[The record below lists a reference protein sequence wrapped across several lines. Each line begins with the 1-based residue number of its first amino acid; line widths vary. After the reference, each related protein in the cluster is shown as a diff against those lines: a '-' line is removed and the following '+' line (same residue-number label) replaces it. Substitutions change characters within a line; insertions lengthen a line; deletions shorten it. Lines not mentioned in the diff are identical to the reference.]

1 MSKRFS
7 KKNNK
12 INDPLVNALDSFNA
26 TLSDLGS
33 SYQELMER
41 IRELNTQISEKN
53 QQLEENFYEA
63 NRLRRFLNAI
73 LNSIADG
80 VVVIDTGGKIVLFNR
95 SAENLTDFSGEEVIG
110 KLYTKV
116 FGKHVSER
124 FSPLYTLTSG
134 VSLLSE
140 EKEIVTKSG
149 KHLPVRYSTSLV
161 TDSQERTLGAVEVF
175 SDLTRIKEL
184 EKEMQVIKTQAALN
198 QMVGLVAHEIRNP
211 LGGIRGYVDLLAE
224 SMEENDPR
232 RKMVDHIIESIVRLD
247 EIVANFHF
255 YTRPVEPHFVE
266 MDLKTFLRDV
276 LNFFEQKA
284 HIESKSIR
292 LVSNLGSEKEPVKL
306 RIDPVLLEQAVLA
319 VLDNGVKAMKN
330 GGTLRVELQE
340 EKSPGENT
348 RENVSIIITDSG
360 EGMSREVI
368 EKLFTPFFTT
378 RERGLGL
385 GLSLAQNF
393 VSLHRGNIF
402 VDSEKGMGSTVT
414 IVLPK
419 NLGSNIKH
427 A

>member
-1 MSKRFS
+1 MMNKQSS
-7 KKNNK
+7 KKSRK
-12 INDPLVNALDSFNA
+12 IDDPLVNALDSFNVTVA
-26 TLSDLGS
+26 DLGS
-33 SYQELMER
+33 SYQKLIER
-41 IRELNTQISEKN
+41 IPELNTKIFEKN

-73 LNSIADG
+73 LNSMADG
-80 VVVIDTGGKIVLFNR
+80 VVVIDTEGKIVLFNR
-95 SAENLTDFSGEEVIG
+95 SAEKLTGFSCEEVTG

-116 FGKHVSER
+116 FGKHVSDR
-124 FSPLYTLTSG
+124 FSPLYTLTKG
-134 VSLLSE
+134 ISLLSE

-161 TDSQERTLGAVEVF
+161 TDNQDRTLGAVELF

-198 QMVGLVAHEIRNP
+198 QIVGLVAHEIRNP

-232 RKMVDHIIESIVRLD
+232 RKMVNHIVESIVRLD

-266 MDLKTFLRDV
+266 MDLRSFLKDV
-276 LNFFEQKA
+276 LEFFAQKA
-284 HIESKSIR
+284 QIKSNSIR
-292 LVSNLGSEKEPVKL
+292 LVSNLGSEKGSLKV

-319 VLDNGVKAMKN
+319 VLDNAVKAMKN

-340 EKSPGENT
+340 EKFLGENS
-348 RENVSIIITDSG
+348 RENVAIVITDSG
-360 EGMSREVI
+360 EGMSKKVM

-393 VSLHRGNIF
+393 ISLHRGNIF
-402 VDSEKGMGSTVT
+402 VESEKGIGSTVT

-419 NLGSNIKH
+419 NSGSN
-427 A
+427 

>member
-1 MSKRFS
+1 VMNKQSS
-7 KKNNK
+7 KKSRK
-12 INDPLVNALDSFNA
+12 IDDPLVNALDSFNA
-26 TLSDLGS
+26 TVADLGS
-33 SYQELMER
+33 SYQKLIER
-41 IRELNTQISEKN
+41 IPELNTKIFEKN

-73 LNSIADG
+73 LNSMADG
-80 VVVIDTGGKIVLFNR
+80 VVVIDTEGKIVLFNR
-95 SAENLTDFSGEEVIG
+95 SAEKLTGFSCEEVTG

-116 FGKHVSER
+116 FGKHVSDR
-124 FSPLYTLTSG
+124 FSPLYTLTKG
-134 VSLLSE
+134 ISLLSE

-161 TDSQERTLGAVEVF
+161 TDNQDRTLGAVELF

-198 QMVGLVAHEIRNP
+198 QIVGLVAHEIRNP

-232 RKMVDHIIESIVRLD
+232 RKMVNHIVESIVRLD

-266 MDLKTFLRDV
+266 MDLRSFLKDV
-276 LNFFEQKA
+276 LEFFAQKA
-284 HIESKSIR
+284 QIKSNSIR
-292 LVSNLGSEKEPVKL
+292 LVSNLSSEKGSLKV

-319 VLDNGVKAMKN
+319 VLDNAVKAMKN

-340 EKSPGENT
+340 EKFLGENS
-348 RENVSIIITDSG
+348 RENVAIVITDSG
-360 EGMSREVI
+360 EGMSKKVM

-393 VSLHRGNIF
+393 ISLHRGNIF
-402 VDSEKGMGSTVT
+402 VESEKGIGSTVT

-419 NLGSNIKH
+419 NSGSN
-427 A
+427 

>member
-1 MSKRFS
+1 MMNKQSS
-7 KKNNK
+7 KKSRK
-12 INDPLVNALDSFNA
+12 IDDPLVNALESFNA
-26 TLSDLGS
+26 TVADLGS
-33 SYQELMER
+33 SYQKLIER
-41 IRELNTQISEKN
+41 IPELNTKIFEKN

-73 LNSIADG
+73 LNSMADG
-80 VVVIDTGGKIVLFNR
+80 VVVIDTEGKIVLFNR
-95 SAENLTDFSGEEVIG
+95 SAEKLTGFSCEEVTG

-116 FGKHVSER
+116 FGKHVSDR
-124 FSPLYTLTSG
+124 FSPLYTLTKG
-134 VSLLSE
+134 ISLLSE

-161 TDSQERTLGAVEVF
+161 TDNQDRTLGAVELF

-198 QMVGLVAHEIRNP
+198 QIVGLVAHEIRNP

-232 RKMVDHIIESIVRLD
+232 RKMVNHIVESIVRLD

-266 MDLKTFLRDV
+266 MDLRSFLKDV
-276 LNFFEQKA
+276 LEFFAQKA
-284 HIESKSIR
+284 QIKSNSIR
-292 LVSNLGSEKEPVKL
+292 LVSNLGSEKGSLKV

-319 VLDNGVKAMKN
+319 VLDNAVKAMKN

-340 EKSPGENT
+340 EKFLGENS
-348 RENVSIIITDSG
+348 RENVAIVITDSG
-360 EGMSREVI
+360 EGMSKKVM

-393 VSLHRGNIF
+393 ISLHRGNIF
-402 VDSEKGMGSTVT
+402 VESEKGIGSTVT

-419 NLGSNIKH
+419 NSGSN
-427 A
+427 